1 MGAYGFRQ
9 RMISA
14 CILIRTERGRFQ
26 DVAKKLKQIKEV
38 KRAFAVLGRFDIV
51 AEVAAAD
58 NERLGR
64 AILKA
69 NRMAGIV
76 FTETLPQVEGS

>member
-1 MGAYGFRQ
+1 L
-9 RMISA
+9 ISA

-38 KRAFAVLGRFDIV
+38 KKAFPVLGRFDIV
-51 AEVAAAD
+51 AEVEAPD
-58 NERLGR
+58 NKRLGR

-69 NRMAGIV
+69 NRMGGIV
-76 FTETLPQVEGS
+76 FTETLPQVES

>member
-1 MGAYGFRQ
+1 M
-9 RMISA
+9 
-14 CILIRTERGRFQ
+14 
-26 DVAKKLKQIKEV
+26 AKKLKQIKEV
-38 KRAFAVLGRFDIV
+38 KRAFPVLGRFDIV
-51 AEVAAAD
+51 AEVEAAD
-58 NERLGR
+58 NKRLGL